1 MCATTTVFE
10 GIVSVRAN
18 KAFAIVTA
26 LTRLRTKERK
36 MTETFEN
43 MYRPYLD
50 VEFMRDATNVYRT
63 KSFIVKQTMR
73 MAYSFDSIDGIISV
87 DTYYARTPQRDALY
101 EKIFFAKGQR
111 INGKRMIATMYTRT
125 YVL

>member
-1 MCATTTVFE
+1 M
-10 GIVSVRAN
+10 I
-18 KAFAIVTA
+18 
-26 LTRLRTKERK
+26 
-36 MTETFEN
+36 ETFEN

-87 DTYYARTPQRDALY
+87 DTYYARAPQRDALY
-101 EKIFFAKGQR
+101 EKIFFAKSQR
-111 INGKRMIATMYTRT
+111 INGKRMIATMYART